1 MADAGEEL
9 VRRCIE
15 GDQRAWSSLVDQYAR
30 LVYSISRAFG
40 LREDQCDDVAQSVF
54 LALTRGLP
62 ELKDPGAL
70 RFWIGT
76 TARREAGRVRRAA
89 ARRAGV
95 SLSRDPVAPEAPLL
109 EAAERA
115 ERLFEVQ
122 RAMEGLGE
130 RCRRLLEALY
140 MQKQTPEYQSLA
152 EALGMPVGSIGP
164 TRLRCLAKLAELL
177 EDADGAGAG
186 GGGGGGG

>member
-1 MADAGEEL
+1 MTDSGEDL

-15 GDQRAWSSLVDQYAR
+15 GDQRAWASLVNHYAR

-54 LALTRGLP
+54 LSLTRSLHQV
-62 ELKDPGAL
+62 KDPGAL

-89 ARRAGV
+89 SRRAGRGM
-95 SLSRDPVAPEAPLL
+95 SHDPVAEEGTYL

-115 ERLFEVQ
+115 ERLDEVL

-130 RCRRLLEALY
+130 RCRRLIEALY
-140 MQKQTPEYQSLA
+140 MQRRTPEYLSLA

-177 EDADGAGAG
+177 EEAGGPGGAG
-186 GGGGGGG
+186 